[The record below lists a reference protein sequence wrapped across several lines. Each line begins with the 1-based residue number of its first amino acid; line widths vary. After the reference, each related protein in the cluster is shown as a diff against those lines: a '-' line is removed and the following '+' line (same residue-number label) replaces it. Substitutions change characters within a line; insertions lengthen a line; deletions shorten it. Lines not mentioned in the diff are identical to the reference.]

1 MKIYSDKTENGCVE
15 ALLLIEPREA
25 ARWEDAESA
34 VNAAIAC
41 YAQEKRLG
49 MLLFP
54 RVLDC
59 DEQAD
64 GAILLHFEAAVKPKV
79 SLGQY
84 KGLAVGVS
92 RTDGERFAEAALDKA
107 SKNAATEIPAL
118 LVERRLE
125 LMRLLRRGDVLQSV
139 SYQTLAD
146 VWAILRDCSEQL
158 EIPQSPE
165 WLWARAMELTSRLS
179 AESDRSVD
187 TLLSS
192 LAEALYGEDYD
203 PDVLRTVGESIE
215 KRLRRREETDAETA
229 AEELFALY
237 LKTRSQTEEDWCSE
251 YRSTAAELVRT
262 ELMLDAVAEQ
272 ESLAVSDAEL
282 QTHAAALGTEY
293 GISAQE
299 VLALTG
305 EENLRFQLLRAKAR
319 TLIVE
324 SAEQSIF

>member
-1 MKIYSDKTENGCVE
+1 
-15 ALLLIEPREA
+15 
-25 ARWEDAESA
+25 
-34 VNAAIAC
+34 
-41 YAQEKRLG
+41 

-64 GAILLHFEAAVKPKV
+64 GAIFLQFEAALKPTV
-79 SLGQY
+79 TLGHY
-84 KGLAVGVS
+84 KGLLIGIPRA
-92 RTDGERFAEAALDKA
+92 DGERFAEAALDKA
-107 SKNAATEIPAL
+107 VENAAMEIPAL

-125 LMRLLRRGDVLQSV
+125 LMRLQRRGDVLQSV

-146 VWAILRDCSEQL
+146 VWAILKGCNESL
-158 EIPQSPE
+158 EIPKSPE

-179 AESDRSVD
+179 TESDRSVD

-192 LAEALYGEDYD
+192 LAEVLYGEDYD
-203 PDVLRTVGESIE
+203 SDVLRTVGASVE
-215 KRLRRREETDAETA
+215 KRLRQREETDAETA

-237 LKTRSQTEEDWCSE
+237 LKTRSQTEEDWRSE
-251 YRSTAAELVRT
+251 YRSTAAELTRT

-272 ESLAVSDAEL
+272 EGLAVSDAEL
-282 QTHAAALGTEY
+282 QTQAAALGTEY

-305 EENLRFQLLRAKAR
+305 EDNLRFQLLRAKAR
-319 TLIVE
+319 ALIVE
-324 SAEQSIF
+324 SAEQSKF